1 MPDRAGSAS
10 SEFLNSWLWSN
21 CWIFKA
27 GHQIGL
33 DITSSSSFMYLPNPN
48 TGLPL
53 EPDGIWPSGGQPY
66 KGRNVTAH
74 NKIIYGASRVTLPTV
89 DVADLPPFMRFS
101 ASGAEDDLTRTLREV
116 EQDYAQRVLESVDGN
131 KTRAA
136 QILGID
142 RKTLR
147 AKLNPSE

>member
-1 MPDRAGSAS
+1 M
-10 SEFLNSWLWSN
+10 WSN

-27 GHQIGL
+27 GHQIGI

-89 DVADLPPFMRFS
+89 DVADLPALQPLAVPAPSTSMLPPTEELHRLGTE
-101 ASGAEDDLTRTLREV
+101 ALRLV
-116 EQDYAQRVLESVDGN
+116 GH
-131 KTRAA
+131 
-136 QILGID
+136 
-142 RKTLR
+142 
-147 AKLNPSE
+147 